1 MTDPK
6 VENDPVR
13 DLLRQAMAFHQN
25 GRLAEADDLYTQ
37 VLRSEGTNPQAL
49 RLRGILARQR
59 GDILDSLED
68 LKAALEAAP
77 DDADALCELGLSY
90 MDAGELTP
98 AVAALRDAVDADPE
112 SPKALA
118 NLGALL
124 QYRGHIEE
132 AIAAYRRFLAL
143 EPGDMDV
150 RCNLA
155 KALVEAGRGD
165 EAVAESKRTVRQS
178 GSHPTAVANMGNVL
192 CDMERFDEAVEILER
207 AVAADPGDDVAL
219 INLSVARLS
228 LGRIDG
234 AVEAL
239 QASVAANPHNARGV
253 ADLANLLSVTGEASR
268 ALSMCETFLAQH
280 PGERMVVASYAYGL
294 INAGR
299 EDAAAA
305 LLDFDRFIN
314 IDDLGAPEGY
324 NSMGDFNR
332 RLAAILS
339 EHPSLLTD
347 PLSKAT
353 YGGSQ
358 TGELDFDDDET
369 LTAFETMIDAAIVKA
384 AAQFRAAGAV
394 RHSLLADPPAA
405 WTLRAWG
412 TLLRDGGHQI
422 PHMHPLGWLSGIYYV
437 RLPKDMSKGASHA
450 GWIEFGSPPS
460 RYRVTGR
467 ITRRTVEPK
476 PGRLV
481 LFPSYFYHRTM
492 PFASAEPR
500 LSIAF
505 DVMPT
510 RLLKPERALRFDPA
524 F

>member
-1 MTDPK
+1 MTDPRAD
-6 VENDPVR
+6 NDPVR

-25 GRLAEADDLYTQ
+25 GRLAEADDLYTR
-37 VLRSEGTNPQAL
+37 VLQSEGVNPQAL

-59 GDILDSLED
+59 GDVLGSIED

-98 AVAALRDAVDADPE
+98 AVAALRDAVDADPA

-132 AIAAYRRFLAL
+132 AITAHRRCLAL
-143 EPGDMDV
+143 EPGDVDV

-165 EAVAESKRTVRQS
+165 EAVAEAEKTVRQS
-178 GSHPTAVANMGNVL
+178 GSHPTALASMGNIL
-192 CDMERFDEAVEILER
+192 CDMERFDEAAGVLER

-228 LGRIDG
+228 LDRIDG
-234 AVEAL
+234 AIEAL

-253 ADLANLLSVTGEASR
+253 ADLANLLSVTGEASH

-299 EDAAAA
+299 DDAAAA

-314 IDDLGAPEGY
+314 VADLDAPEGY
-324 NSMGDFNR
+324 DSMGEFNR
-332 RLAAILS
+332 RLGAVLS

-353 YGGSQ
+353 HGGSQ

-369 LTAFETMIDAAIVKA
+369 LTAFETMVGEAVVKA
-384 AAQFRAAGAV
+384 AVQFRTSGAP
-394 RHSLLADPPAA
+394 RHSLLADPPDA

-412 TLLRDGGHQI
+412 TSLRGGGHQT
-422 PHMHPLGWLSGIYYV
+422 PHMHPLGWLSGVYYV
-437 RLPKDMSKGASHA
+437 RLPKDMSEGADHA

-460 RYRVTGR
+460 RYRVTGP
-467 ITRRTVEPK
+467 ITRRAVEPK

-481 LFPSYFYHRTM
+481 LFPSYFYHRTI

-505 DVMPT
+505 DVMPA
-510 RLLKPERALRFDPA
+510 RLLKPERSIRLNSA